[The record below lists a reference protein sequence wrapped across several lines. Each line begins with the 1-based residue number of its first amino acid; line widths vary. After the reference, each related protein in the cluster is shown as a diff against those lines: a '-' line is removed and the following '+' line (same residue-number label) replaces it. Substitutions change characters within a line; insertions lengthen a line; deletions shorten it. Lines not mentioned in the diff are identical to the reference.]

1 MKTTPRTGES
11 HQQTRVVEPAHT
23 IAFAGLPP
31 VLATP
36 WLVWHLEH
44 AALDLLAP
52 HLAEGEI
59 SVGTRVELDHVAPA
73 LSGEEVTYAARIVLV
88 DGADATFHVEARRG
102 TRVLSRGLH
111 KRRVVAVE
119 RLRRRLETL

>member
-11 HQQTRVVEPAHT
+11 LQQARVVEPAHT

-52 HLAEGEI
+52 CLAEGEI
-59 SVGTRVELDHVAPA
+59 SVGTRVEIDHVAPA
-73 LSGEEVTYAARIVLV
+73 LAGEEVTYAARVVLV
-88 DGADATFHVEARRG
+88 DGADVTFHVEARCG
-102 TRVLSRGLH
+102 PRVLSRGLH